1 MIGISAFLLAL
12 LASLTPTAS
21 VESGALAGTFSIVAL
36 DPETGE
42 MGIAVA
48 SRVPFVGHDVPW
60 ASAGTGAVATQAWVN
75 QQYGPDGLALL
86 AGGMTA
92 EEVLAAL
99 VSADP
104 DSAVRQLGIVDAFG
118 GSASFT
124 GSGTSYWAGGV
135 TGPGYAIQGNIL
147 VSGDVVADME
157 AAFLATE
164 GPLARR
170 LLEALKAGDATGGDS
185 RGRQSAALLVVREN
199 GGNGGASDRFVD
211 IDVFD
216 NPYPIPE
223 LERLYGIWEG
233 YNVFPVYIDTGSE
246 PELSYALDILDR
258 VLLEEEP
265 DHDLYN
271 YYAWT
276 LAERGLYPDRAL
288 EIAVQAHDMAPDDHN
303 IVDTLAECFYVAGD
317 PASAV
322 LWEERALE
330 MDPGNEYYT
339 TQLEKFE
346 AAAAVTSDPAQ

>member
-1 MIGISAFLLAL
+1 
-12 LASLTPTAS
+12 
-21 VESGALAGTFSIVAL
+21 
-36 DPETGE
+36 

-60 ASAGTGAVATQAWVN
+60 AEAGTGAVATQAWVN
-75 QQYGPDGLALL
+75 QQYGPDGLELL

-92 EEVLAAL
+92 GEALAAL

-104 DSAVRQLGIVDAFG
+104 DSALRQLGIVDADG

-124 GSGTSYWAGGV
+124 GSGTSDWAGGV

-147 VSGDVVADME
+147 VSGDVILDME
-157 AAFLATE
+157 TAFLGTE

-170 LLEALKAGDATGGDS
+170 LLEALKAGDAAGGDS
-185 RGRQSAALLVVREN
+185 RGRQSAALLVVRED
-199 GGNGGASDRFVD
+199 GGNDGASDRFVD

-223 LERLYGIWEG
+223 LERLYGIWET
-233 YNVFPVYIDTGSE
+233 YNVFPVYVDAARE
-246 PELSYALDILDR
+246 PELSYAMDILDR
-258 VLLEEEP
+258 VLREEEP
-265 DHDLYN
+265 DPDLYN

-317 PASAV
+317 PVSAV
-322 LWEERALE
+322 VWEERALE
-330 MDPGNEYYT
+330 MDPGNEYYM

-346 AAAAVTSDPAQ
+346 AAAAVTTGATL